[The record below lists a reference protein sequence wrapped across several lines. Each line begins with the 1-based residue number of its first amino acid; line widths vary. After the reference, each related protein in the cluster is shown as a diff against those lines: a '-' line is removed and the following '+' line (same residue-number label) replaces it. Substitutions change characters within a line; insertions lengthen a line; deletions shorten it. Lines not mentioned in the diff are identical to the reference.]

1 MHEEFNTIRELA
13 GWATAGILGTFLAF
27 KRTLRMSA
35 ADDVKTE
42 ESRAGESLIKGLRLE
57 VERLSTQN
65 GRLAD
70 TLNELQLK
78 LAELHSEVGHL
89 RSENAI
95 AALEIH
101 NLQAENDRL
110 QKEVDALHTEVE
122 RLRTVTKPG
131 EIAKT

>member
-1 MHEEFNTIRELA
+1 MHEDFNTVRELA
-13 GWATAGILGTFLAF
+13 GWATAGLLGTFLAF

-35 ADDVKTE
+35 ADDVKVE
-42 ESRAGESLIKGLRLE
+42 ESRAGESLIKGLRIE

-89 RSENAI
+89 RAENALAVEEI
-95 AALEIH
+95 QDLRAENGRLKSEVAALHDEV
-101 NLQAENDRL
+101 DRL
-110 QKEVDALHTEVE
+110 RAIRV
-122 RLRTVTKPG
+122 
-131 EIAKT
+131 

>member
-1 MHEEFNTIRELA
+1 MHEDFNTVRELA
-13 GWATAGILGTFLAF
+13 GWATAGLLGTFLAF

-35 ADDVKTE
+35 ADDVKAE
-42 ESRAGESLIKGLRLE
+42 ESRAGESLIKGLRIE

-89 RSENAI
+89 RAENAL
-95 AALEIH
+95 AVEEIQD
-101 NLQAENDRL
+101 LRAENGRL
-110 QKEVDALHTEVE
+110 KNEVSALHDEVD
-122 RLRTVTKPG
+122 RLRTITKTA
-131 EIAKT
+131 EIPKT

>member
-1 MHEEFNTIRELA
+1 MHEDFNTIRELA
-13 GWATAGILGTFLAF
+13 GWATAGLLGTFLAF

-35 ADDVKTE
+35 SDDRQAE
-42 ESRAGESLIKGLRLE
+42 ESRAGESLIKGLRIE

-89 RSENAI
+89 RAENAL
-95 AALEIH
+95 AVEEIQD
-101 NLQAENDRL
+101 LRAENGRL
-110 QKEVDALHTEVE
+110 KSEVSALHDEVE
-122 RLRTVTKPG
+122 RLRTVTNSA
-131 EIAKT
+131 ENLKT